1 MNPIYLQV
9 ATDATLFLISAC
21 VGIYLFMTR
30 KSQVNSDRIDALEGE
45 FYKRLDQLSERAA
58 EEDKDLQEQVSELS
72 ERVSQVEGSRP
83 TLDKLSRDIGAVH
96 SRIDETKDI
105 VSRLEGEYRASKGTL
120 DLIHQYLLNQGRA
133 QP

>member
-1 MNPIYLQV
+1 MNPLYHQI
-9 ATDATLFLISAC
+9 ATDVILFCISAG
-21 VGIYLFMTR
+21 VGIYLFINR
-30 KSQVNSDRIDALEGE
+30 RSQVNASRIDELEDE
-45 FYKRLDQLSERAA
+45 FYKRMDKISERIAEGDKHLKEQIGDLSERIS
-58 EEDKDLQEQVSELS
+58 K
-72 ERVSQVEGSRP
+72 VEGSRP

-96 SRIDETKDI
+96 SRIDETKAI

>member
-1 MNPIYLQV
+1 MNPLYHQI
-9 ATDATLFLISAC
+9 ATDVILFCISAG
-21 VGIYLFMTR
+21 VGIYLFINR
-30 KSQVNSDRIDALEGE
+30 RSQVNASRIDELEGE
-45 FYKRLDQLSERAA
+45 FYKRMDKLSKRVV
-58 EEDKDLQEQVSELS
+58 EEDKHLQEQVSDLC

>member
-1 MNPIYLQV
+1 MNPAYHQI
-9 ATDATLFLISAC
+9 ATDVILFCISAA
-21 VGIYLFMTR
+21 VGIYLWINR
-30 KSQVNSDRIDALEGE
+30 RSQVNASRIDELESK
-45 FYKRLDQLSERAA
+45 FCKRMEQLSERAA
-58 EEDKDLQEQVSELS
+58 EEDKDLQEQISDLS
-72 ERVSQVEGSRP
+72 DRVSQVEGSRP